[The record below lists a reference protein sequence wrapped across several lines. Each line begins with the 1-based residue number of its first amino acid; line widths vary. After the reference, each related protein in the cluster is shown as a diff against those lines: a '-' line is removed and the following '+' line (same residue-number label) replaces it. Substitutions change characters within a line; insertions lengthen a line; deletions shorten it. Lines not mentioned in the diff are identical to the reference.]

1 MIARYLSR
9 LASRWLSSRKPDPRD
24 AIRAKA
30 RQMCERM
37 GKPVPEALRRG

>member
-1 MIARYLSR
+1 MIARILSR

-30 RQMCERM
+30 RQMYAER
-37 GKPVPEALRRG
+37 GWAIPDVLR

>member
-30 RQMCERM
+30 RQMYVDQGRD
-37 GKPVPEALRRG
+37 VPAVLR